1 MLPRVDRIPILS
13 ELYVCREF
21 IDRVGTLS
29 ARFTADKRIPILS
42 ELYVCREFI
51 DRVGTLSARL
61 LLIKESV
68 TKAEETG
75 LLGIAVYD

>member
-1 MLPRVDRIPILS
+1 MLPR
-13 ELYVCREF
+13 
-21 IDRVGTLS
+21 
-29 ARFTADKRIPILS
+29 ADRIPILS

>member
-1 MLPRVDRIPILS
+1 MPPW
-13 ELYVCREF
+13 Y
-21 IDRVGTLS
+21 IDRVGTLN
-29 ARFTADKRIPILS
+29 
-42 ELYVCREFI
+42 
-51 DRVGTLSARL
+51 ARL

>member
-1 MLPRVDRIPILS
+1 MHPW
-13 ELYVCREF
+13 Y

-29 ARFTADKRIPILS
+29 ALFTADKRIPILS

>member
-1 MLPRVDRIPILS
+1 MPPW
-13 ELYVCREF
+13 Y

-51 DRVGTLSARL
+51 DRVGTLSTRFTADKKIVIL
-61 LLIKESV
+61 WGGEKIIK
-68 TKAEETG
+68 KNFIFAN
-75 LLGIAVYD
+75 